1 MAPKGKKPSQKGLT
15 GAGFWPMLPKT
26 AVAAGKFCSVPGK
39 FWDGCPSADKEKR
52 YKCIVVE
59 FLAVHDFGGGRK
71 GSAFKVKEMART
83 YWFRVAAARETE
95 REHTHTGSGWQQLE
109 RLRESTHNQHVYTGA
124 RDRGQ

>member
-71 GSAFKVKEMART
+71 GSAFKVKEMGEDGNGSLEPG
-83 YWFRVAAARETE
+83 VA
-95 REHTHTGSGWQQLE
+95 SGEVFTLAYPHPFLE
-109 RLRESTHNQHVYTGA
+109 YYYYVN
-124 RDRGQ
+124 